1 MLTSVTTFAL
11 VGIDPRR
18 VDVEVDVRAG
28 LPSFTI
34 VGLGD
39 RSVREARE
47 RVAAAILNSGLE
59 FPQKRIT
66 VNLAPADLHK
76 TGPGFDLA
84 IACGI
89 LVASGA
95 IDAASLHD
103 VAVHGELALS
113 GEVRPARGTLVV
125 AEGARSAGLSRLLVS
140 PERVDEADLL
150 GGVRGIAVADL
161 RALVGV
167 LAGRHDD
174 RPRETAGATGAPE
187 PAESPPDL
195 ADVRGHAESLEAVT
209 IAAAGAHNLLLS
221 GPPGTG
227 KTMLARRLPS
237 ILPDLCPDEALEVTR
252 IASVSGVRQTGTLL
266 RTRPF
271 RAPHHSISVAG
282 MTGGG
287 AIPRPG
293 EITLAHHGVLFLD
306 ELSEFPRGT
315 LEALRQPLEDGRVL
329 VVRGQQAVLFPC
341 RTMLVGATNPCPCG
355 YGGTPRC
362 RCTSAEHERHARRL
376 SGPLLDRIDLAVRVD
391 RPTATELRAPALRTS
406 EGERLRVQA
415 ARERQ
420 AYRLRDTTVTC
431 NAHMDA
437 RLLRRHLRLDGA
449 ADQQLTRVYERGLL
463 SARGRHRVLRVAR
476 TVADLASS
484 DTVTLD
490 HLLCALSLREDGSS
504 PQEVAA

>member
-1 MLTSVTTFAL
+1 VLTCITTFAL
-11 VGIDPRR
+11 TGIEPRR
-18 VDVEVDVRAG
+18 VDVEVDVRSG

-47 RVAAAILNSGLE
+47 RVAAAIINSGLA
-59 FPQKRIT
+59 FPAKRIT

-76 TGPGFDLA
+76 SGPGFDLA
-84 IACGI
+84 IACGV

-95 IDAASLHD
+95 IRATALDD
-103 VAVHGELALS
+103 TAVHGELALG
-113 GEVRPARGTLVV
+113 GEVRAARGTLVV
-125 AEGARSAGLSRLLVS
+125 AEGARAAGLTRLLVA
-140 PERVDEADLL
+140 PDGVAEASLL
-150 GGVRGIAVADL
+150 GGVRGVAVPDL
-161 RALVGV
+161 RALVEV
-167 LAGRHDD
+167 LDGSRADA
-174 RPRETAGATGAPE
+174 PRGAVAPVRAA
-187 PAESPPDL
+187 PDPLPDL

-209 IAAAGAHNLLLS
+209 IAAAGSHNLLLT

-237 ILPDLCPDEALEVTR
+237 ILPDLAPDEALEVTR
-252 IASVSGVRQTGTLL
+252 IASVCGLRTTDALL
-266 RTRPF
+266 QTRPF

-306 ELSEFPRGT
+306 ELAEFPRGT

-362 RCTSAEHERHARRL
+362 RCTTVEHDRHARRL

-391 RPTATELRAPALRTS
+391 RPSAAELGAPALRS
-406 EGERLRVQA
+406 SAAERDRVRV

-420 AYRLRDTTVTC
+420 AARLQGTGITC
-431 NAHMDA
+431 NGHMDA
-437 RLLRRHLRLDGA
+437 ALMRRHLRLDDA
-449 ADQQLTRVYERGLL
+449 ADRQLARVYERGLL

-476 TVADLASS
+476 TVADLAAS
-484 DTVTLD
+484 DTVETG
-490 HLLCALSLREDGSS
+490 HLLSALSLREDAGS
-504 PQEVAA
+504 QEAAA